1 MTREL
6 HVDESLIEQIGRRMC
21 LREPNRQ
28 ALETVAAYV
37 SEHYDFYGRP
47 APFEGVIASATG
59 VGKTYVMAAAID
71 YLSQSRG
78 WTDFVIV
85 VPGATIREKT
95 IANFTPGAAK
105 SLTRLLGVKTA
116 LITSENYNTPAMA
129 NVINDPGVV
138 KVYVLTV
145 QILLK
150 PNEGLARRTHQF
162 TEGLGGKLYGIL
174 KARED
179 LVVLADEHHLY
190 YGPKFSEAV
199 RGLNPKVLLG
209 LTATPHKST
218 SEDEI
223 IFRYPLAAAIGEK
236 YVKTPVIVGRK
247 DDRKDM
253 QTKLLDGTTL
263 LEYKE
268 DAVAAYRLKQV
279 DAPAVNPV
287 MLVLARDTTEA
298 DKIANMLRDPS
309 FKHGHYVDAVIQVD
323 SSVTE
328 KNEPAMW
335 ERLSKV
341 ENPDSHIRV
350 IVSVRMLKEGW
361 DVKNVYVLLSTQPS
375 LSEVLTEQVLG
386 RGLRLPFGK
395 YTGIQMLD
403 TLEIIAHDKFRTL
416 LDRAGVLSEDFVS
429 YRTRAT
435 IKTTD
440 TGDPYLSRDEQET
453 GRGLV
458 EAAGADVGTQPETDG
473 FVQISD
479 LDSRETMGRDTRD
492 VLARPAVTLR
502 PDAPGIELPILRA
515 TRVGAS
521 FSLRDITDEAPFR
534 ELGRRLR
541 VNPDVEL
548 RRMTVSAK
556 RVRGVDGVERLQ
568 LVRTT
573 AKDRVTTQVAVKL
586 TVEWLRE
593 QLLQAMLAS
602 PSVSARKDQRE
613 IEKLAAQP
621 LLDAFFDGLNGG
633 ADELLS
639 AYLDRAIVR
648 LVRLVNDEQHRLS
661 STAETEQVA
670 IGRSFVP
677 CRQNTRSYESDDVRD
692 SFSRDTA
699 YSGFR
704 KSVMTSDWFDS
715 EPERDVALLLD
726 DDESAKWWLRLQN
739 GDLPINWRRTGDG
752 YNPDFLVSLADG
764 ERWIVEVK
772 ADNQMTTE
780 SVQRKR
786 NAAKKWSNYVNT
798 SPAFSAG
805 PKWHYVL
812 VSESDVRDANGSW
825 AALRGLGGA

>member
-1 MTREL
+1 MTGEL
-6 HVDESLIEQIGRRMC
+6 QIDENLLEQISRRMR

-37 SEHYDFYGRP
+37 SEHYDLYERA
-47 APFEGVIASATG
+47 APFEGVIDSATG

-71 YLSQSRG
+71 YLAQSRG

-95 IANFTPGAAK
+95 IENFTPGATK

-116 LITSENYNTPAMA
+116 LVTSDNYNTPAMA
-129 NVINDPGVV
+129 SLINDPSVV

-150 PNEGLARRTHQF
+150 PNEGLARRTHRF
-162 TEGLGGKLYGIL
+162 TEGLGGELYGML

-179 LVVLADEHHLY
+179 LVILADEHHLY

-253 QTKLLDGTTL
+253 LTKLIDGTTL

-268 DAVAAYRLKQV
+268 EAVVAYRARQL

-287 MLVLARDTTEA
+287 MLVLARDTAEA
-298 DKIANMLRDPS
+298 DKIASMLRDPT
-309 FKHGHYVDAVIQVD
+309 FKDGRYVDAVIQVD

-335 ERLSKV
+335 ERLSQV
-341 ENPDSHIRV
+341 EHPDSPIRV

-395 YTGIQMLD
+395 YTGMQMLD
-403 TLEIIAHDKFRTL
+403 TLEIIAHDKFRAL

-435 IKTTD
+435 IRVSDSGD
-440 TGDPYLSRDEQET
+440 TYLSRDEEEVGQ
-453 GRGLV
+453 GLV
-458 EAAGADVGTQPETDG
+458 GSASTDVETPADGEG
-473 FVQISD
+473 SVQIGD
-479 LDSRETMGRDTRD
+479 LDSRESMGRETTE
-492 VLARPAVTLR
+492 VLLRAPVTLR
-502 PDAPGIELPILRA
+502 PGTPPIELPILRA

-521 FSLRDITDEAPFR
+521 FSLRDISDETPFR

-541 VNPDVEL
+541 VNPDAEL
-548 RRMTVSAK
+548 RRMAVSAK

-573 AKDRVTTQVAVKL
+573 AQDRVTAQTGIKL
-586 TVEWLRE
+586 EGEWLRE
-593 QLLQAMLAS
+593 QLLQAMLSS
-602 PSVSARKDQRE
+602 PSVSARKDQRD
-613 IEKLAAQP
+613 IEKIAAGP

-639 AYLDRAIVR
+639 AYLDRAVVR

-670 IGRSFVP
+670 VGRPFEPS
-677 CRQNTRSYESDDVRD
+677 RQNTRQFESDDVRD
-692 SFSRDTA
+692 SFSRDSA
-699 YSGFR
+699 YSGFM
-704 KSVMTSDWFDS
+704 KSVMTHDWFDS

-726 DDESAKWWLRLQN
+726 DDHDAAWWLRLQT
-739 GDLPINWRRTGDG
+739 GDLPISWRSTGEG
-752 YNPDFLVSLADG
+752 YNPDFLVALGNG

-772 ADNQMTTE
+772 ADNQMTSE
-780 SVQRKR
+780 SVLGKR

-798 SPAFSAG
+798 SPTFSDG
-805 PKWHYVL
+805 PSWHYVL
-812 VSESDVRDANGSW
+812 VSESDVRDAHGSW